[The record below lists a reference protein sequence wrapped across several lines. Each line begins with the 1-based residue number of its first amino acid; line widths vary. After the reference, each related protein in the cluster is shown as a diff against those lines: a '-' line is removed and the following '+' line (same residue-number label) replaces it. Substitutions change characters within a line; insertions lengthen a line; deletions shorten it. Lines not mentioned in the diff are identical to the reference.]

1 MDKEVK
7 QRRKLSEL
15 RQKGQEALNAAKA
28 SLQLP
33 KNIIDEIKGI
43 VRKVDEWD
51 DERRKKYITEPGF
64 RKKIFKNLKLAILYG
79 TVAQVRLSLLPITI
93 ASRSLS
99 KKKNIRMRN
108 ELARELET
116 EIKVCDE
123 KINDAN
129 ANNDT
134 QEKYRLMR
142 IKDQLE
148 AERIRVRTNSRYI

>member
-15 RQKGQEALNAAKA
+15 RQKGQETLNAAKA

-33 KNIIDEIKGI
+33 KNVIDEVKGM
-43 VRKVDEWD
+43 VRKLDEWD

-64 RKKIFKNLKLAILYG
+64 RKKIFKNLKLSILYG
-79 TVAQVRLSLLPITI
+79 TAAQVSLSLLPITI
-93 ASRSLS
+93 AARTLS

-148 AERIRVRTNSRYI
+148 AERIRVRTNSKYI